1 MNTELSIAAF
11 YYLTFQ
17 LIFLLS
23 SKFTN
28 FSKRNNIHVA
38 SKINSCINAGFA
50 VSYSTYYLCGFSK
63 IEDMEQ
69 MDLMLR
75 GYLIYDSINI
85 SWYSDH
91 FDWRST
97 LVHHLSLFGASY
109 ANLHQQSNAYYLA
122 RGLIGEFTNFFLYFG
137 WFLLKFKK
145 DKTKVFKINA
155 YILIIL
161 FFIVRASN
169 YTHLLW
175 EALRTRGIWTI
186 LPIFLLSSLNN
197 FWFYKLAKKGVE
209 MKTTNKITF
218 SAEEKNI

>member
-17 LIFLLS
+17 LFFLLS

-38 SKINSCINAGFA
+38 SKINSCINAGIS
-50 VSYSTYYLCGFSK
+50 VYYSIYYLCGFSEIK
-63 IEDMEQ
+63 DMEQ
-69 MDLMLR
+69 MALILR
-75 GYLIYDSINI
+75 GYLIFDSINI
-85 SWYSDH
+85 SWYSDI
-91 FDWRST
+91 FDWNST
-97 LVHHLSLFGASY
+97 FVHHLSLFGASY
-109 ANLHQQSNAYYLA
+109 VNLHEQSNAYYLA
-122 RGLIGEFTNFFLYFG
+122 RGLMGELTNFFLYFG

-145 DKTKVFKINA
+145 DGTKIFKINA

-175 EALRTRGIWTI
+175 ELLRKRGFWTI
-186 LPIFLLSSLNN
+186 LPIFTLSSLNN

-218 SAEEKNI
+218 STEEKKL